1 MQYYTFELVEES
13 QNLCTIIT
21 PFGKFKYT
29 HLPMG
34 LKCSP
39 DIAQS
44 VMENILAG
52 IDAADFYID
61 DVGAFSSSWQ
71 DHLSLLD
78 TVLCCLCDNGFTVN
92 PLKCEWA
99 VQEMDWLSYWLTP
112 RGLKPRKRKLMQS
125 CTWTVPP
132 LPLIFV
138 GS

>member
-1 MQYYTFELVEES
+1 MQYYTFELDEES

-29 HLPMG
+29 YLPMG

-44 VMENILAG
+44 VMEIVLAG
-52 IDAADFYID
+52 IDAADVYID

-78 TVLCCLCDNGFTVN
+78 TVLCCLLDNGFTIN
-92 PLKCEWA
+92 PLKCEW
-99 VQEMDWLSYWLTP
+99 VIQETD
-112 RGLKPRKRKLMQS
+112 
-125 CTWTVPP
+125 
-132 LPLIFV
+132 
-138 GS
+138 